1 MFQSLAYR
9 ALRAIHSA
17 IHTVLWVYKPV
28 DHTRLYPVAGEGRM
42 PRFSILPTEKVWL
55 AWCRVWV
62 ACTHGVRGSVA
73 AAIFGDSLD
82 NELRVRRMLRRTRIS
97 NRKARRE
104 LAQKQRELAEI
115 NRKIQAQYMDDN
127 YASW

>member
-17 IHTVLWVYKPV
+17 IHTVLWVYLPAELSMF
-28 DHTRLYPVAGEGRM
+28 DTDARVA
-42 PRFSILPTEKVWL
+42 RFSILPTEKVWL

-82 NELRVRRMLRRTRIS
+82 HELRVRRMLRRTKIS
-97 NRKARRE
+97 NRKLRRDLAKSQKE
-104 LAQKQRELAEI
+104 LNEI
-115 NRKIQAQYMDDN
+115 NRKIQAQYVDDN

>member
-17 IHTVLWVYKPV
+17 IHTVLWVYLPAELSML
-28 DHTRLYPVAGEGRM
+28 DTDARVA
-42 PRFSILPTEKVWL
+42 RFGILPTEKIWL

-62 ACTHGVRGSVA
+62 ACTHAVRGSVA

-82 NELRVRRMLRRTRIS
+82 NEMRVRRMLMRTRIS

-115 NRKIQAQYMDDN
+115 NRKIQAQYVDDN